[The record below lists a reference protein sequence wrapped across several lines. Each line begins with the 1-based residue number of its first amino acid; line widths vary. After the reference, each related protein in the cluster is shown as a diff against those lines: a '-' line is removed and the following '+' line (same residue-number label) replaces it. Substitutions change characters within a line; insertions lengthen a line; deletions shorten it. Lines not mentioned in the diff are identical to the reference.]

1 MHKFH
6 DVMLPR
12 DESQF
17 GLKKG
22 ATGAIIGINKLR
34 KRVYTVEFPHANT
47 GASTLLDLDADIF
60 DHTGD
65 TVIVAGWRQAQG
77 ALARA

>member
-1 MHKFH
+1 MQKFH

-12 DESQF
+12 DEMQF

-22 ATGAIIGINKLR
+22 ATGAIIGVNKLR
-34 KRVYTVEFPHANT
+34 KRVYTVEFPQAGT
-47 GASTLLDLDADIF
+47 SASTLLDLDADIF
-60 DHTGD
+60 DMTGE

-77 ALARA
+77 ALAR

>member
-12 DESQF
+12 DEIQF

-22 ATGAIIGINKLR
+22 ATGAIISVNQLR
-34 KRVYTVEFPHANT
+34 KRVYTVEFPHAT
-47 GASTLLDLDADIF
+47 SGASTMLDLDADAF
-60 DHTGD
+60 DHLGE
-65 TVIVAGWRQAQG
+65 TVIVAGWRQAQA
-77 ALARA
+77 ALNR

>member
-1 MHKFH
+1 MQKFH

-22 ATGAIIGINKLR
+22 ATGAIIGVNKLR
-34 KRVYTVEFPHANT
+34 KRVYTVEFPQVGTA
-47 GASTLLDLDADIF
+47 ASTLLDLDADIF
-60 DHTGD
+60 DLTGD
-65 TVIVAGWRQAQG
+65 TVVVAGWRQAQG
-77 ALARA
+77 ALAR